1 MATLTPGVRALFE
14 GKNFGHL
21 ATIMPDGSPQ
31 VSVVFVD
38 IEGDNILVNT
48 AEGRIKAR
56 NVQRDPRVAISIYNQ
71 DATNQSAAIR
81 GEVVEVRGDDEGAL
95 ENVHKLARKYM
106 GVEKYPYLQPGEQ
119 RLLFVIRP
127 DRVFCMGID
136 E

>member
-31 VSVVFVD
+31 VSVVWVD

-48 AEGRIKAR
+48 AEGRIKPR
-56 NVQRDPRVAISIYNQ
+56 NVRRDPRVAISIYDQ
-71 DATNQSAAIR
+71 DVPYKSATIK
-81 GEVVEVRGDDEGAL
+81 GEVIEVRSEGAL
-95 ENVHKLARKYM
+95 ENIHQLAKKYM
-106 GVEKYPYLQPGEQ
+106 DLDEYPYLQPGDQ

-127 DRVFCMGID
+127 DQVFGMGID